1 MANLE
6 RLKETLRVAKAINPK
21 AFNLDTYGRT
31 GVDYADDWCGTVAC
45 IVGWAARDPW
55 HRKQGLDV
63 RPLADG
69 LGSVITYGTQHGWGA
84 PEAFYELGKADY
96 ADLFMPEGEDGDDTL
111 SGRIQ
116 RLEAF
121 IKFEEGCQ
129 NVAAAN
135 KAATRTVR
143 RLDLDRP

>member
-1 MANLE
+1 MANLD

-21 AFNLDTYGRT
+21 TFNLDTYGKA
-31 GVDYADDWCGTVAC
+31 VEDDWCCTVAC

-55 HRKQGLDV
+55 HRKQGLGV
-63 RPLADG
+63 RPHADG
-69 LGSVITYGTQHGWGA
+69 QGSVITYGAQHGWGA
-84 PEAFYELGKADY
+84 PETFYELGKADY

-121 IKFEEGCQ
+121 ITVEEAFQ
-129 NVAAAN
+129 NAQAAN
-135 KAATRTVR
+135 QAAIRTVR

>member
-6 RLKETLRVAKAINPK
+6 RLRQTLRVAKAITP
-21 AFNLDTYGRT
+21 AQFNLDTYGKET
-31 GVDYADDWCGTVAC
+31 KCGTVAC

-55 HRKQGLDV
+55 HRKERLNF
-63 RPLADG
+63 REHSDG
-69 LGSVITYGTQHGWGA
+69 TGSVIVYDTQHGWGA
-84 PEAFYELGKADY
+84 PEAFYEISKADY

-121 IKFEEGCQ
+121 ITVEEAFQ
-129 NVAAAN
+129 NAQAAN